1 MKASAAAAALA
12 CQLAVPL
19 IAAESSLALPMSFEG
34 STTIGVEL
42 DHIWSSAWFSHAVQ
56 RQLGVGI
63 SAQLIPG
70 SGGHGDGQHTHES
83 SHPNQDSSE
92 LKSTESFLLLDS
104 THLLKRWNM
113 NRAQSNL
120 WLFAGVGTYQ
130 SWNNA
135 RVNATRIAARPGLQF
150 DIENTRLRFEAKGQ
164 LFLAQGVE
172 RSMLSATTG
181 VGLTPP
187 RYQGVQPWLELQV
200 RAMPGVI
207 DEVEIIPKLRL
218 LHRKVVID
226 VGYSSLGSLTGSVTT
241 TF

>member
-1 MKASAAAAALA
+1 MKATAAAVTLA

-19 IAAESSLALPMSFEG
+19 ITADASLALPMSYEG
-34 STTIGVEL
+34 STTVGVEL

-63 SAQLIPG
+63 SAQVIPG
-70 SGGHGDGQHTHES
+70 ADSQPSHGGGH
-83 SHPNQDSSE
+83 PNHGNSE
-92 LKSTESFLLLDS
+92 LNATESFLLLDS

-113 NRAQSNL
+113 ARAQSNL

-130 SWNNA
+130 SWTSEGIS
-135 RVNATRIAARPGLQF
+135 ATRIAARPGLQF

-187 RYQGVQPWLELQV
+187 RYQGIQPWLELQV

-218 LHRKVVID
+218 LHRRVVLD
-226 VGYSSLGSLTGSVTT
+226 VGYSSLGAITGGITT

>member
-12 CQLAVPL
+12 CQLASLL
-19 IAAESSLALPMSFEG
+19 IAADSSQALPMSFEG

-56 RQLGVGI
+56 RQLGLGI

-70 SGGHGDGQHTHES
+70 SAGHGDGQHTHGT
-83 SHPNQDSSE
+83 SE
-92 LKSTESFLLLDS
+92 LNSTESFLLLDS

-135 RVNATRIAARPGLQF
+135 RVDATRIAARPGLQF

>member
-1 MKASAAAAALA
+1 MKATAAAVTLA

-19 IAAESSLALPMSFEG
+19 ITADASLALPMGYEG
-34 STTIGVEL
+34 STTVGVEL

-63 SAQLIPG
+63 SAQVIPG
-70 SGGHGDGQHTHES
+70 ADSQPSHGGGH
-83 SHPNQDSSE
+83 PNHGNSE
-92 LKSTESFLLLDS
+92 LNTTESFLLLDS

-113 NRAQSNL
+113 ARAQSNL

-130 SWNNA
+130 SWTSEGIS
-135 RVNATRIAARPGLQF
+135 ATRIAARPGLQF

-187 RYQGVQPWLELQV
+187 RYQGIQPWLELQV

-218 LHRKVVID
+218 LHRRVVLD
-226 VGYSSLGSLTGSVTT
+226 VGYSSLGAITGGITT

>member
-1 MKASAAAAALA
+1 
-12 CQLAVPL
+12 
-19 IAAESSLALPMSFEG
+19 
-34 STTIGVEL
+34 
-42 DHIWSSAWFSHAVQ
+42 
-56 RQLGVGI
+56 
-63 SAQLIPG
+63 
-70 SGGHGDGQHTHES
+70 
-83 SHPNQDSSE
+83 
-92 LKSTESFLLLDS
+92 
-104 THLLKRWNM
+104 M

-130 SWNNA
+130 SWNNG

-164 LFLAQGVE
+164 LFLAEGIE

-207 DEVEIIPKLRL
+207 DQMEIIPKLRL
-218 LHRKVVID
+218 LHRKVVVD
-226 VGYSSLGSLTGSVTT
+226 VGYSSLGSITGSVTT

>member
-12 CQLAVPL
+12 CQLATPL
-19 IAAESSLALPMSFEG
+19 IAANSSLALPMSFKG
-34 STTIGVEL
+34 STTVGVEL

-63 SAQLIPG
+63 SAQLIPA
-70 SGGHGDGQHTHES
+70 SSGHGDGQNAHSS
-83 SHPNQDSSE
+83 SHPNQDSSG
-92 LKSTESFLLLDS
+92 LKATESFLLVDS

-200 RAMPGVI
+200 RAMPGVT

-218 LHRKVVID
+218 LHRNVVID

>member
-1 MKASAAAAALA
+1 MKTAAAAATRA

-19 IAAESSLALPMSFEG
+19 IAANSSLALPMSYEG
-34 STTIGVEL
+34 STTAGMEF

-56 RQLGVGI
+56 RQLGLGI
-63 SAQLIPG
+63 SGQLIPG
-70 SGGHGDGQHTHES
+70 SSDHGSGHQGHQGQQNS
-83 SHPNQDSSE
+83 DSSK
-92 LKSTESFLLLDS
+92 LNATESVLLLDS

-120 WLFAGVGTYQ
+120 WLFAGAGTYQ
-130 SWNNA
+130 SWSNG
-135 RVNATRIAARPGLQF
+135 RVNATRLAARPGLQF

-164 LFLAQGVE
+164 LFLAEGVE

-181 VGLTPP
+181 FGLTPP
-187 RYQGVQPWLELQV
+187 RYRGVQPWLELQV

-207 DEVEIIPKLRL
+207 DQVEIIPKMRL
-218 LHRKVVID
+218 LHRQVVID
-226 VGYSSLGSLTGSVTT
+226 VGYSSLGSVTGSVTT

>member
-1 MKASAAAAALA
+1 MKATAAAAALA

-19 IAAESSLALPMSFEG
+19 IAADCGLALPMSYEG
-34 STTIGVEL
+34 STTVGVEL

-63 SAQLIPG
+63 SAQVIPG
-70 SGGHGDGQHTHES
+70 ADSQPSHGGGH
-83 SHPNQDSSE
+83 PNHGNSE
-92 LKSTESFLLLDS
+92 LNATESFLLLDS

-113 NRAQSNL
+113 ARAQSNL

-130 SWNNA
+130 SWTSE
-135 RVNATRIAARPGLQF
+135 RISATRIAARPGLQF

-187 RYQGVQPWLELQV
+187 RYQGIQPWLELQV

-218 LHRKVVID
+218 LHRRVVLD
-226 VGYSSLGSLTGSVTT
+226 VGYSSLGAITGGITT

>member
-1 MKASAAAAALA
+1 MKAAAAAAAARA

-19 IAAESSLALPMSFEG
+19 IAANSSLALPMSYEG
-34 STTIGVEL
+34 STTVGVEL

-70 SGGHGDGQHTHES
+70 SGDHGSGHQGHQNSD
-83 SHPNQDSSE
+83 NSE
-92 LKSTESFLLLDS
+92 LNATESFLLLDS

-130 SWNNA
+130 NWNNG
-135 RVNATRIAARPGLQF
+135 RVNETRIAARPGLQF

-164 LFLAQGVE
+164 LFLAEGIE

-207 DEVEIIPKLRL
+207 DQMEIIPKLRL
-218 LHRKVVID
+218 LHRKVIVD
-226 VGYSSLGSLTGSVTT
+226 VGYSSLGSITGSVTT

>member
-1 MKASAAAAALA
+1 VWGCGEALA

-19 IAAESSLALPMSFEG
+19 IAADSSQALPMSFEG

-70 SGGHGDGQHTHES
+70 SGDHGESQHTHGS
-83 SHPNQDSSE
+83 SHQNHGTSE
-92 LKSTESFLLLDS
+92 LNSTESFLLLDS

-130 SWNNA
+130 SWNNS

-172 RSMLSATTG
+172 RPMLSATTG